1 MGTSFFVFAPRVF
14 LFCVFSC
21 FLFCVFSVLL
31 YKTFFYKAKILLQV
45 AISAKEPR
53 ASE

>member
-1 MGTSFFVFAPRVF
+1 MFFFCSACFFVLRVF
-14 LFCVFSC
+14 FSV

-31 YKTFFYKAKILLQV
+31 YEAFYKAKILLEI
-45 AISAKEPR
+45 AISTKETR